1 MPRVEIQEKRTVFS
15 QRHFQIQEA
24 KLRFEKFNGQMSEP
38 VTKLVFERGDA
49 AAALIYNCDSQ
60 KVVLI
65 RQFRYPTYEKGS
77 GWLCEVVAGGIE
89 EQETP
94 EQCIIREVREEVGY
108 QLHDL
113 TPIAT
118 FYVSPGGTSER
129 IMLYYAEITDADRI
143 SQGGGLGQEDIEL
156 VELTLPEFW
165 HELQHGHISDAKTLI
180 AAQWFQALKAKQ

>member
-1 MPRVEIQEKRTVFS
+1 MPRVEIQEKQTIFS
-15 QRHFQIQEA
+15 QRNFQIQEA

-49 AAALIYNCDSQ
+49 AAALIYNRDSQ

-65 RQFRYPTYEKGS
+65 RQFRYPAYGRGS

-94 EQCIIREVREEVGY
+94 EQCIIREVHEEVGY

-113 TPIAT
+113 VSIAT

-129 IMLYYAEITDADRI
+129 IMLYYAEVTDADRI
-143 SQGGGLGQEDIEL
+143 SQGGGLASEDIEL

-165 HELQHGHISDAKTLI
+165 HELQEGHIIDAKTLI
-180 AAQWFQALKAKQ
+180 AAQWFQAFKAKQ